1 MYVVDLSQEHVK
13 PLCNGR
19 HPCYT
24 SYPKESPQATNE
36 PIKNCQTLLT
46 CIDANVHLYKDKII
60 HYDENKRTKAR
71 IQDTEI
77 KG

>member
-36 PIKNCQTLLT
+36 PIKNC
-46 CIDANVHLYKDKII
+46 
-60 HYDENKRTKAR
+60 
-71 IQDTEI
+71 
-77 KG
+77 

>member
-1 MYVVDLSQEHVK
+1 MYVVDLSLQHVK

-36 PIKNCQTLLT
+36 PIENYIRHYSRINKT
-46 CIDANVHLYKDKII
+46 IINVNMH
-60 HYDENKRTKAR
+60 
-71 IQDTEI
+71 IQ
-77 KG
+77 GQHNSL